1 MRRRL
6 ADVLWR
12 RRSWKGRT
20 AVIIGATLAFLLII
34 GLAFPAE
41 EESKEGASP
50 PVATDE
56 PTTTS
61 GNTTTEEATTQAEPP
76 PPPPPPHVARLI
88 DGDTLELDNGER
100 VRLVQIDAP
109 ERKGECYGRQA
120 ATVLRKLL
128 PVGVEVRILR
138 DRRLDNVDKDGRLL
152 RYVFRGRK
160 NINLLLV
167 QKGAASV
174 WFFNGDRGRYA
185 AKLTRAADQARNQG
199 RGAWSAC
206 EASYDFSRAWTV
218 RRKPPPEP
226 APATPVSNCHP
237 SYEGA
242 CLDPNSSD
250 YDCAGGEGNGPDY
263 TGTVRVVGPD
273 DYGLDADGDGVGCE
287 DS

>member
-12 RRSWKGRT
+12 RRSWKGKT
-20 AVIIGATLAFLLII
+20 GVILGATLAFFVII
-34 GLAFPAE
+34 GLAVPAE
-41 EESKEGASP
+41 EKPREAAP
-50 PVATDE
+50 APDAAATDE
-56 PTTTS
+56 PTTS
-61 GNTTTEEATTQAEPP
+61 EDTTTEKTTEEKPP
-76 PPPPPPHVARLI
+76 PPRIARVI
-88 DGDTLELDNGER
+88 DGDTLELDNGKR

-109 ERKGECYGRQA
+109 EPPGECYGRKA
-120 ATVLRKLL
+120 GTVLRKLL
-128 PVGVEVRILR
+128 PVGVEVRLVR
-138 DRRLDNVDKDGRLL
+138 DRRLDNVDTYGRLL

-160 NINLLLV
+160 NINLALV
-167 QKGAASV
+167 QSGAASV

-185 AKLTRAADQARNQG
+185 AKLTRAADQARDQA
-199 RGAWSAC
+199 RGAWGAC
-206 EASYDFSRAWTV
+206 EASYDFARAWTV
-218 RRKPPPEP
+218 RMEPPPVAETP
-226 APATPVSNCHP
+226 PVTPVSNCHP

-273 DYGLDADGDGVGCE
+273 EYGLDADGDGVGCE